1 MNIGTEGLESDMK
14 AMYAQKLGSQW
25 GFQNQQRNKATGGSS
40 FQQQEKQKSHGGLAT
55 VLWFL
60 F

>member
-1 MNIGTEGLESDMK
+1 MNIGTEIDMK
-14 AMYAQKLGSQW
+14 AMYAQKLSSQW
-25 GFQNQQRNKATGGSS
+25 GFQNQQRNKAAGGSS
-40 FQQQEKQKSHGGLAT
+40 FQKQEKQKSCGEFAT

>member
-1 MNIGTEGLESDMK
+1 MNVGTEGLESHMK
-14 AMYAQKLGSQW
+14 AMYAQKLSSQR

-40 FQQQEKQKSHGGLAT
+40 FQNEEKQKSCGGLAT